1 MMREAL
7 AVYARVLRS
16 HRMRLPPPLREL
28 GDGYARDEFRR
39 LRTKH
44 VKGEV
49 DKQRWSEF
57 LKQWHAYCDALS
69 NDPASSASS
78 NANSGSPL
86 EGLVDQS
93 GNLRDMLSACSATT
107 NASASPSFVMSSVP
121 LMKITVDSPT
131 TLLR

>member
-44 VKGEV
+44 LKGEV

-78 NANSGSPL
+78 NANSSSPL

-93 GNLRDMLSACSATT
+93 GNLRDDVVSLLSDDQRERLSKLRDELRSFDEDNGGQPNDAT
-107 NASASPSFVMSSVP
+107 
-121 LMKITVDSPT
+121 
-131 TLLR
+131 

>member
-78 NANSGSPL
+78 SANSSSPL
-86 EGLVDQS
+86 EGLVDRS
-93 GNLRDMLSACSATT
+93 GNLRDDVVSLLSDDQRERLSKLRDELR
-107 NASASPSFVMSSVP
+107 SFDEDDGGQP
-121 LMKITVDSPT
+121 NDAA
-131 TLLR
+131 

>member
-1 MMREAL
+1 MREAL

-44 VKGEV
+44 LKGEV

-78 NANSGSPL
+78 SANSSSPL

-93 GNLRDMLSACSATT
+93 GNLRDDVVSLLSDDQRERLSKLRDELRSFDEDNGGQPNDAT
-107 NASASPSFVMSSVP
+107 
-121 LMKITVDSPT
+121 
-131 TLLR
+131 

>member
-16 HRMRLPPPLREL
+16 HRMHLPPPLREL

-78 NANSGSPL
+78 EANSSSPL

-93 GNLRDMLSACSATT
+93 GNLRDDVVSLLSDDQRERLSKLRDELRSFDEDNGGQPNDAT
-107 NASASPSFVMSSVP
+107 
-121 LMKITVDSPT
+121 
-131 TLLR
+131 